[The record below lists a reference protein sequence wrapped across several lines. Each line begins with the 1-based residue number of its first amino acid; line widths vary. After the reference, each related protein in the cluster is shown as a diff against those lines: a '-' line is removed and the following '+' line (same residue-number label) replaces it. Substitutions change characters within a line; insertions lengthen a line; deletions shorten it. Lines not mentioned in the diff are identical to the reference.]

1 MIRKLSILC
10 LSILFCGSVAWAA
23 DSAGNRKDSII
34 MLGMAPVGIHPATL
48 LAAPARVA
56 VILGDLT
63 VGIDAGSGSSSY
75 YTTGKATTFLTTTSG
90 TYTNQGLNARYFF
103 GNSFNASL
111 GYHMRNYSSVI
122 TAQSSSRSSTY
133 SGGSWTTTTT
143 TSSETFTLDAKTSV
157 ATLGIGNHWLMDWG
171 LWIGGDW
178 VLASGAI
185 SQTKEVTS
193 TGTTGSPSASQLASF
208 KKNAEVA
215 ADEMNDW
222 SASSGFAVLTIG
234 FAF

>member
-10 LSILFCGSVAWAA
+10 LSILFCGSMAWAA

-34 MLGMAPVGIHPATL
+34 MLGMAPVGIHLAT
-48 LAAPARVA
+48 LAAPPIRVA
-56 VILGDLT
+56 VILGDIT
-63 VGIDAGSGSSSY
+63 VGVDAGSTSD
-75 YTTGKATTFLTTTSG
+75 TETSG
-90 TYTNQGLNARYFF
+90 TASGSYTYTNQGLNARYFF

-122 TAQSSSRSSTY
+122 TAQTSTRTSSY
-133 SGGSWTTTTT
+133 SGGSWTTSTT

-157 ATLGIGNHWLMDWG
+157 ATLGIGNHWLLDWG

-178 VLASGAI
+178 VLASGAL
-185 SQTKEVTS
+185 SQSSEATS
-193 TGTTGSPSASQLASF
+193 TNTSGTVSAATSAQY
-208 KKNAEVA
+208 KKDAEA
-215 ADEMNDW
+215 IGTWINDI

>member
-1 MIRKLSILC
+1 MIKKLSILC

-90 TYTNQGLNARYFF
+90 TYTNQGLNARYFL
-103 GNSFNASL
+103 GNSFNFSL
-111 GYHMRNYSSVI
+111 GYHMRNF
-122 TAQSSSRSSTY
+122 
-133 SGGSWTTTTT
+133 SGTTTATAYT
-143 TSSETFTLDAKTSV
+143 LSNYGVTYQIETFTMDAKTSV
-157 ATLGIGNHWLMDWG
+157 ATIGIGNHWLMDWG

-178 VLASGAI
+178 VLASSAL

-193 TGTTGSPSASQLASF
+193 TGTTGSPSAAQLASF
-208 KKNAEVA
+208 KKNAEAA
-215 ADEMNDW
+215 ADEMNAW
-222 SASSGFAVLTIG
+222 SASGGFAVFTIG

>member
-1 MIRKLSILC
+1 MIKKLSILC
-10 LSILFCGSVAWAA
+10 LSILFCGNLAWAA

-34 MLGMAPVGIHPATL
+34 MLGMGGGIHPASIM
-48 LAAPARVA
+48 AAPARVA

-63 VGIDAGSGSSSY
+63 VGIDAGSGSPSY
-75 YTTGKATTFLTTTSG
+75 TSTGWTETTG

-111 GYHMRNYSSVI
+111 GYHMRNF
-122 TAQSSSRSSTY
+122 
-133 SGGSWTTTTT
+133 SGTTTATAYT
-143 TSSETFTLDAKTSV
+143 LSNYGVTYQIETFTMDAKTSV
-157 ATLGIGNHWLMDWG
+157 ATIGIGNHWLMDWG

-178 VLASGAI
+178 VLASSAL

-193 TGTTGSPSASQLASF
+193 TGTTGSPSAAQLASF
-208 KKNAEVA
+208 KKNAEAA
-215 ADEMNDW
+215 ADEMNAW
-222 SASSGFAVLTIG
+222 SASGGFAVFTIG

>member
-1 MIRKLSILC
+1 MKKIILC
-10 LSILFCGSVAWAA
+10 ISALFTITSVVHAA

-34 MLGMAPVGIHPATL
+34 MLGMSGGIHSVSI

-56 VILGDLT
+56 IILGDLT

-111 GYHMRNYSSVI
+111 GYHMRNFSGTSTAKSYSSSNWSYSYQ
-122 TAQSSSRSSTY
+122 TETY
-133 SGGSWTTTTT
+133 S
-143 TSSETFTLDAKTSV
+143 LDAKTSV
-157 ATLGIGNHWLMDWG
+157 ATIGIGNHWLMDWG

-178 VLASGAI
+178 VLASGAL
-185 SQTKEVTS
+185 SSSSEATS
-193 TGTTGSPSASQLASF
+193 TNTSGTATAAQSAQY
-208 KKNAEVA
+208 KKDAEA
-215 ADEMNDW
+215 IGTWINDI
-222 SASSGFAVLTIG
+222 SASSGFAVLTVG

>member
-1 MIRKLSILC
+1 MIKKLSILC

-23 DSAGNRKDSII
+23 DSAGNRADSII

-48 LAAPARVA
+48 IAPPIRVA
-56 VILGDLT
+56 VLLGDIT
-63 VGIDAGSGSSSY
+63 VGVDVGSADSSQSSGSAKS
-75 YTTGKATTFLTTTSG
+75 TA

-111 GYHMRNYSSVI
+111 GYHMRNF
-122 TAQSSSRSSTY
+122 
-133 SGGSWTTTTT
+133 SGTTTATAYT
-143 TSSETFTLDAKTSV
+143 LSNYGVTYQIETFTMDAKTSV
-157 ATLGIGNHWLMDWG
+157 ATIGIGNHWLMDWG

-178 VLASGAI
+178 VLASSAL

-193 TGTTGSPSASQLASF
+193 TGTTGSPSAAQQASL
-208 KKNAEVA
+208 KKNVEAA
-215 ADEMNDW
+215 ADEMNAW

>member
-1 MIRKLSILC
+1 MIKKLSILC

-48 LAAPARVA
+48 IAPPIRVA
-56 VILGDLT
+56 VLLGDIT
-63 VGIDAGSGSSSY
+63 VGVDVGSADSSQSSGSAKSTAS
-75 YTTGKATTFLTTTSG
+75 
-90 TYTNQGLNARYFF
+90 YTNQGLNARYFF

-111 GYHMRNYSSVI
+111 GYHMRNF
-122 TAQSSSRSSTY
+122 
-133 SGGSWTTTTT
+133 SGTTTATAYT
-143 TSSETFTLDAKTSV
+143 LSNYGVTYQIETFTMDAKTSV
-157 ATLGIGNHWLMDWG
+157 ATIGIGNHWLMDWG

-178 VLASGAI
+178 VLASSAL

-193 TGTTGSPSASQLASF
+193 TGTTGSPSAAQLASF
-208 KKNAEVA
+208 KKNAEAA
-215 ADEMNDW
+215 ADEMNAW
-222 SASSGFAVLTIG
+222 SASGGFAVFTIG